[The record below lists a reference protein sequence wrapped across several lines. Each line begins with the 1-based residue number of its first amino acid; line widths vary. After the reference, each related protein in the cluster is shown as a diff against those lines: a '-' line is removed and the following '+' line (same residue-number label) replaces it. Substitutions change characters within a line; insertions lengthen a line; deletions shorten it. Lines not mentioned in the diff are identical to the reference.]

1 MRVLHVVPNY
11 HAGDAART
19 LEETARMVVG
29 AVLSLGS
36 SSGQVRQ
43 RLSSSGIAWSDGSA
57 LARADV
63 VLVHFSNTPAMH
75 CFFRSSDPPMRA
87 VVWSTMKGGTRPQVI
102 TKEEFHLAAVDRQ
115 CGLSN
120 RTIKDYGS
128 QAAGGVPRW

>member
-1 MRVLHVVPNY
+1 
-11 HAGDAART
+11 
-19 LEETARMVVG
+19 MVVDAG
-29 AVLSLGS
+29 ASASVLSLGS

-87 VVWSTMKGGTRPQVI
+87 VVWSTVEGGTRPQVI
-102 TKEEFHLAAVDRQ
+102 TKEEFDLAAVDRQ

-120 RTIKDYGS
+120 RTIEDYGS